1 MTPRGRE
8 EDAMTPRGREE
19 DAMTSFGREEEPI
32 AVPRTAGDPDAAPRR
47 VLVTGGASGIGLACA
62 ESLAAR
68 GWQVQVADL
77 RPGPGRHE
85 LDVADRA
92 SWERVLDAAGPID
105 ALVNCA
111 GHRSRGAITELDVAE
126 FERMLSVHVTGTF
139 LGIQG
144 CARRWLADGTCGA
157 VVTISSVTG
166 THAVTGQPHYV
177 AAKAGVAG
185 LVRAAAAE
193 LAPAGIRV
201 NAIAPGV
208 IRTPMTADRLGAP
221 EQAAWLMNRVPMAR
235 VGEPEEIAAT
245 AAFLLSTDA
254 SYLTGAVIPVD
265 GAWTAT

>member
-1 MTPRGRE
+1 MTTLGH
-8 EDAMTPRGREE
+8 
-19 DAMTSFGREEEPI
+19 
-32 AVPRTAGDPDAAPRR
+32 VGDSASAPRR

-62 ESLAAR
+62 QLLAAQ
-68 GWQVQVADL
+68 GWEVEVADL
-77 RPGPGRHE
+77 RAGPGRHE
-85 LDVADRA
+85 LDVADRE
-92 SWERVLDAAGPID
+92 SWKRVLDAAWPLD

-126 FERMLSVHVTGTF
+126 FERMLSVHVIGTF

-144 CARRWLADGTCGA
+144 CARRWLAAGVGGA

-166 THAVTGQPHYV
+166 THAVAGQPHYV

-235 VGEPEEIAAT
+235 VGEPEEVAA
-245 AAFLLSTDA
+245 AVAFLLSGGA